1 VVRCD
6 RGAVLDIALHH
17 CTELVS
23 NNPSNLV
30 KEQTMIIR
38 AGFDIAFEFPQPT
51 PMILMLSVHPSRAKH
66 VLTDPSIV
74 ASPGLPMHNYRD
86 TFGNQCTR
94 VMAPAGPVGFSSS
107 FDVRDTGLP
116 DEVCCDARRHPVEEL
131 PGRNVA
137 VLDGKQIL

>member
-1 VVRCD
+1 M
-6 RGAVLDIALHH
+6 A
-17 CTELVS
+17 
-23 NNPSNLV
+23 NNPVNLV

-38 AGFDIAFEFPQPT
+38 AGFDIAFELSQPT
-51 PMILMLSVHPSRAKH
+51 PMILLLSVHPSRAKD
-66 VLTDPSIV
+66 VLTDPRLV

-94 VMAPAGPVGFSSS
+94 VMAPAGLVGFSSS
-107 FDVRDTGLP
+107 CDVRDTGLP

-131 PGRNVA
+131 PGRNVGA